1 MPKVL
6 VQVEQETSHED
17 VIDILHD
24 YMRDTPP
31 LGVRLGPRGS
41 QDGEEIYEG
50 DTLLPKSDTYLS
62 TPIAP
67 ETYVL
72 VVQTIPRGGAFLGL
86 FLTRDGQKGYA
97 FFQGHQFEKKYNPL

>member
-6 VQVEQETSHED
+6 TQVEQEVSHED
-17 VIDILHD
+17 VIKLLHD

-31 LGVRLGPRGS
+31 IGVRLTK
-41 QDGEEIYEG
+41 DGDDIVAG
-50 DTLLPKSDTYLS
+50 DILIPKPDTYNS
-62 TPIAP
+62 TPIAA

-72 VVQTIPRGGAFLGL
+72 SVQTIPRGGAFLGL

-97 FFQGHQFEKKYNPL
+97 FFQGHQFENKYKPS